1 MHEIDLS
8 RVDLNLLVVFEALM
22 ETRHVGRAAARLC
35 LSQSATSHALGRL
48 RQLFDDPLF
57 VRHPRGIEPTPK
69 ARDLA
74 QPLGEALAR
83 LREVL
88 GPTAPFD
95 PATLRRTF
103 TLAAHDYALA
113 TLMPSLMADLRVQA
127 PNVELRC
134 VVTHPA
140 KVIDSLDRGEL
151 DAALGGFV
159 GISAERIARTTLFTD
174 RFVGV
179 ARKGHPRLRKGRMS
193 LDDFVAL
200 PHAVVS
206 AGGEPHSDVDRALD
220 ALGLKRQVAIAAPN
234 FLALPLVIEH
244 TDIIGVLPARLAS
257 RAAGLTAF
265 ELPLQIDPVS
275 CNLLAP
281 APLMAQPAMR
291 WLTAL
296 LLKAA
301 SSPSFQSMG

>member
-22 ETRHVGRAAARLC
+22 EARHVGRAAARLC

-134 VVTHPA
+134 VVIHPA

-179 ARKGHPRLRKGRMS
+179 ARKGHPHLRKGRMP

-206 AGGEPHSDVDRALD
+206 AGGEPNSDVDRALD
-220 ALGLKRQVAIAAPN
+220 ALGLKRQIAIAAPN

-265 ELPLQIDPVS
+265 ELPLEIDPVT